1 MKTTSWSEI
10 KHKSSPEKIEEI
22 KEAARK
28 EAKEMGT
35 KTLHVT
41 KEVTIGSFLKELLK
55 EGFEKNNLEVCECS
69 NRGEFSPVL
78 LSLPLC
84 EEIAEKFYNECEK
97 NFKEKEKPG
106 PPSRQR

>member
-1 MKTTSWSEI
+1 MAI
-10 KHKSSPEKIEEI
+10 KK
-22 KEAARK
+22 
-28 EAKEMGT
+28 
-35 KTLHVT
+35 LQVT

-69 NRGEFSPVL
+69 NRGEFSPAL

-97 NFKEKEKPG
+97 NFKEKEKSG
-106 PPSRQR
+106 PPSWQR